1 MKLDFISGNNL
12 NIRFRSKMKKNRGTN
27 TSKERLTTICCVSI
41 DVQKIKLLAIGKIKN
56 HQCFNGVKNLPVK
69 YTANSNA

>member
-1 MKLDFISGNNL
+1 
-12 NIRFRSKMKKNRGTN
+12 MKKNRGTN